1 MLRALTGLTTHCHKV
16 LADLTVVS
24 GVNPEDAI
32 RAIQEEL
39 ALIEAGSK
47 N

>member
-1 MLRALTGLTTHCHKV
+1 MLRALTGLLTHRHKV
-16 LADLTVVS
+16 LADLKAVS
-24 GVNPEDAI
+24 GINPEDAI

-39 ALIEAGSK
+39 AVIEAGSK